1 MEYQMLRD
9 DAANIYGRLYAAGI
23 VLPEAPAPVANFVT
37 HVREG
42 QFLFLSG
49 QGPREADGRL
59 HTGKVGATVSV
70 DEAYAHARLTGIN
83 LIAVLEK
90 ALGDLSR
97 VSRVVKLLGMVNATP
112 DFTRHP
118 QVIDGCS
125 DLFMAVFGETGRHAR
140 SAVGLGSLPGNITV
154 EIEAIV
160 AVRD

>member
-1 MEYQMLRD
+1 M
-9 DAANIYGRLYAAGI
+9 
-23 VLPEAPAPVANFVT
+23 
-37 HVREG
+37 
-42 QFLFLSG
+42 
-49 QGPREADGRL
+49 
-59 HTGKVGATVSV
+59 

-125 DLFMAVFGETGRHAR
+125 GDEVGTGDGYRCPPRDGIWGYGSDCRCRQIGEVVGRAR
-140 SAVGLGSLPGNITV
+140 
-154 EIEAIV
+154 
-160 AVRD
+160 